1 MTSTDHLT
9 GQLARRSAEVAAT
22 TDQPTIAQL
31 IDRQRTEIAR
41 ALPKHM
47 DADRLARIAVTTI
60 RTTPALMECSAP
72 SLLGAL
78 MLCAQTGLEPG
89 PLGHVYFVP
98 RRVRGQQECQWQ
110 LGYKGIIELARRSGK
125 IVSIEAREVCEYDE
139 FEYEYGLDE
148 KLRHKP
154 YMGGDRGP
162 LVAVYGLAKFTDGGH
177 YFLVMSKADIDAAR
191 ARSSAGSSGPW
202 VTDYMAMARKTVI
215 RRMAAWLPLSA
226 EQAGAI
232 ARDEQVVTGVVTA
245 DDIAHGPALIDTGAI
260 DPDDDPEPP
269 SGGGGA
275 LAPEHRD
282 DEVADGEIVDDITA
296 SDLQAAIDAGE
307 VKQPTVM
314 RTARDLAPDGQAPG
328 SVDTI
333 PPALAARVA
342 AALGIQASGPDGR
355 GESNPRSDSTSTPGA
370 GVETAPGA
378 FDPRPIVDHISEK
391 LRRLADNGVIP
402 KRKAGQSQK
411 RVRYALSAYA
421 AHARGD
427 GIHRSTDLTKGE
439 LEQVDRWLGMV
450 EQGKASIGVD
460 DDGVSIDWLD
470 GTDVT
475 IPWPDAD
482 DAAEVA

>member
-110 LGYKGIIELARRSGK
+110 LGYRGIIELARRSGK
-125 IVSIEAREVCEYDE
+125 IVSIEAREVCEHDE

-154 YMGGDRGP
+154 YMGGDRGL

-177 YFLVMSKADIDAAR
+177 YFLVMSKADIDATKT
-191 ARSSAGSSGPW
+191 RSASGSSGPW

-245 DDIAHGPALIDTGAI
+245 DDVASGPALIDTIAEPEPAPAPI
-260 DPDDDPEPP
+260 PPRSDDD
-269 SGGGGA
+269 
-275 LAPEHRD
+275 
-282 DEVADGEIVDDITA
+282 VADGEIVDDITA

-314 RTARDLAPDGQAPG
+314 RTARDLAPDGQAPE

-411 RVRYALSAYA
+411 RVRYALSAHA

-427 GIHRSTDLTKGE
+427 GIYRSTDLTKGE